1 MEIECQS
8 IHTMV
13 YHGSTLDS
21 QINYR
26 LGNKASRKVV
36 LNCTI
41 QVSKCGESVIVRY
54 YLKDIKVVPMIH

>member
-36 LNCTI
+36 LGWFRFPNEER
-41 QVSKCGESVIVRY
+41 KCYS
-54 YLKDIKVVPMIH
+54 KVVPKGHLGST